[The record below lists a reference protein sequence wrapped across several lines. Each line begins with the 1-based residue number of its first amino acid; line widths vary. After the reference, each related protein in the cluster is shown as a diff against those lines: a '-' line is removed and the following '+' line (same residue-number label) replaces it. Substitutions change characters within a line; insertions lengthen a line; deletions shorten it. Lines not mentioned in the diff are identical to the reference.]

1 MGFKGADG
9 AFGYVVVMDIRWENL
24 ESAVPI
30 FNYGATII
38 ITGLVVGDLEIDAV
52 AFGLEARHDAIL
64 NRNVMAVIALLER

>member
-30 FNYGATII
+30 FKDGVTILG
-38 ITGLVVGDLEIDAV
+38 TGLVVECRNLMPIDS
-52 AFGLEARHDAIL
+52 RL
-64 NRNVMAVIALLER
+64 NRINPSINIIS